1 MLGHVMATGCFRARP
16 FEAPLRLML
25 AQAFGTIARI
35 RRLEGGLIG
44 WHDRIWGVERV
55 NHRLVG
61 GMKFPSHEFSQPSV
75 IESGDSRARCLP
87 LAYRMV
93 SRRAGGRSEAR
104 GAARWTYSDTARGVL
119 EQAASST
126 RTGRCPAC

>member
-1 MLGHVMATGCFRARP
+1 MLGRAMATGCLRTRP
-16 FEAPLRLML
+16 FEAPLQLML
-25 AQAFGTIARI
+25 AQALGAIARI

-44 WHDRIWGVERV
+44 WHDRIWSVERV

-61 GMKFPSHEFSQPSV
+61 GMKFPSHEFSQPSG

-87 LAYRMV
+87 LANRMAA
-93 SRRAGGRSEAR
+93 RQADGRSGAR
-104 GAARWTYSDTARGVL
+104 GAARWTYSDTARGLL

-126 RTGRCPAC
+126 

>member
-1 MLGHVMATGCFRARP
+1 MLRRAMATGCLRTRP
-16 FEAPLRLML
+16 FEAPLQLML
-25 AQAFGTIARI
+25 AQALGAIARI

-44 WHDRIWGVERV
+44 WHDRIWSVERV

-75 IESGDSRARCLP
+75 IESGCLP
-87 LAYRMV
+87 LANRMAA
-93 SRRAGGRSEAR
+93 RQADGRSGAR
-104 GAARWTYSDTARGVL
+104 GAARWTYSDTARGLL

-126 RTGRCPAC
+126 